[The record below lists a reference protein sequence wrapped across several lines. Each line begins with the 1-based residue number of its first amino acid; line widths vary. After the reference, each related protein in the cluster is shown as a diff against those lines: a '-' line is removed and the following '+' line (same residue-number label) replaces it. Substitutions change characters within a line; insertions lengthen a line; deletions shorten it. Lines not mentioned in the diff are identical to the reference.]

1 MKNKTKKRNV
11 ETFTKK
17 WVARLMTASIIWVSF
32 SYILAFLGKIDV
44 AEELSKTVV
53 SGIICVMLPYF
64 AKSLFETK
72 WEQEME
78 YKRDILSMNENDT
91 IEIENIDDIPA
102 G

>member
-1 MKNKTKKRNV
+1 MKKKNKKTLN
-11 ETFTKK
+11 TFTKK
-17 WVARLMTASIIWVSF
+17 WVSRLMTASIVWISF

-53 SGIICVMLPYF
+53 TGIIFVMLPYF

-72 WEQEME
+72 WEKEME
-78 YKRDILSMNENDT
+78 YKKDILSTDQSIQ
-91 IEIENIDDIPA
+91 IEDFNDIPS